1 MAERQLSDVPDIL
14 EENVFDSGMSIMFSM
29 SGRFRDID
37 SLLVRN
43 AISKAIIHAEDSD
56 PADSHLVAGLTQFWI
71 NTTSKARFISDAG
84 GAWVNVTPAG
94 TPGDGTAGDDG
105 WTPVFAIISDD
116 TRRVQQVSDWT
127 GGGGDKPATGQYVG
141 AAGFVSAIADAVDI
155 RGPVGGTGDDGD
167 DGDAGDDGWS
177 PEFAIISDG
186 ARRVQQV
193 VDWHGGSGTK
203 PAVNQYLGEDGFT
216 SELNLAIDI
225 RGPDG
230 LASLVTD
237 ATLQGSGTTDSPLG
251 VVSNEVTGEIGRIHS
266 IGSYTFGSSANP
278 ASGNAGWSSNSLHVH
293 MTDGGGGDNSGVL
306 GSLALGDYLHIGTSA
321 IVEIIAAPT
330 DASGVY
336 SFSAS
341 VLKGTVPTSGSHT
354 LYYIKENRAIIAGAI
369 HGFNIG
375 NGEINLA
382 KLAADVLSN
391 WLSSVS
397 TDATIDGDGTP
408 QSPLSVVAPA
418 SDTPV
423 EIEVGIY
430 ATFGSWAWTSTSA
443 PATGQFY
450 VEATELKIFET
461 DGDSTDQRSDIE
473 ALAVGDR
480 LQFGDTNAFE
490 ITAVGVR
497 SGNGIWT
504 FTGSWSEVFSVGDFD
519 GTYTV
524 RHIKKSNVL
533 VRNVAIQDRYL
544 KLNSSLMVEANAPR
558 DNLETLWTG
567 SISPDD
573 ADDLAATHN
582 LNAGRKFSDY
592 KVLFFR
598 SRGRNRPTWN
608 ACPATVFASS
618 SDLVEIDTR
627 GIAATLGWVSD
638 TSFRFT
644 HSYGSD
650 FQLQRITGMKGA

>member
-14 EENVFDSGMSIMFSM
+14 EANVFDSGMSIVFSM
-29 SGRFRDID
+29 SGRFRDIA
-37 SLLVRN
+37 SLLLRN
-43 AISKAIIHAEDSD
+43 AISKAIIHAEASD
-56 PADSHLVAGLTQFWI
+56 PADSDQVSGLTQYWI
-71 NTTSKARFISDAG
+71 NTTTKARFISVNGED
-84 GAWVNVTPAG
+84 WVNVTSPG
-94 TPGDGTAGDDG
+94 TSGQGNDGDDG
-105 WTPVFAIISDD
+105 WTPVFATVSDD
-116 TRRVQQVSDWT
+116 TRRVLQVSDWT
-127 GGGGDKPATGQYVG
+127 GGGGSKPATGQYVG
-141 AAGFVSAIADAVDI
+141 AAGFVSAVADAVDI
-155 RGPVGGTGDDGD
+155 RGPVGQAGGTGG
-167 DGDAGDDGWS
+167 AGANAWT
-177 PEFAIISDG
+177 PEIAVESDN
-186 ARRVQQV
+186 ARRVLKV
-193 VDWHGGSGTK
+193 VDWSGGTNPK
-203 PAVNQYLGEDGFT
+203 PAVDQYLGEDGFT
-216 SELNLAIDI
+216 LDLALAIDI
-225 RGPDG
+225 RGADG
-230 LASLVTD
+230 ITSLVTD
-237 ATLQGSGTTDSPLG
+237 ATLQGSGTSDSPLG
-251 VVSNEVTGEIGRIHS
+251 VVSNEATGEIGRILS
-266 IGSYTFGSSANP
+266 IGSYTFGSSGNP
-278 ASGNAGWSSNSLHVH
+278 TSGNAGWSSNALHVN
-293 MTDGGGGDNSGVL
+293 MTDGSSADNSGVL

-375 NGEINLA
+375 NGEIELA

-391 WLSSVS
+391 WLTAVS

-408 QSPLSVVAPA
+408 ESPLSVVAPS

-430 ATFGSWAWTSTSA
+430 STFGSWGWTSTSS

-450 VEATELKIFET
+450 VESGELKIFET
-461 DGDSTDQRSDIE
+461 DSDSTDQRSDIE

-480 LQFGDTNAFE
+480 LQFGDLNVFE
-490 ITAVGVR
+490 ITSAGVR
-497 SGNGIWT
+497 SGNGIFT
-504 FTGSWSEVFSVGDFD
+504 FSGTWSEVFSVGDFD

-544 KLNSSLMVEANAPR
+544 KLNSSLMVEANDPR

-567 SISPDD
+567 NISPDD

-582 LNAGRKFSDY
+582 LDAGRKFSDY

-608 ACPATVFASS
+608 ACPATAFAAS

-650 FQLQRITGMKGA
+650 FQLQRIMGMKGA